1 MDKPLARL
9 TKKRREKKPKVQKSE
24 MKKEKAQWILQ
35 KKKKKKHERI
45 LTTIMCQQIQP
56 PGRNGQLPRD
66 VQPTKTESRRNRST
80 EQTNR

>member
-35 KKKKKKHERI
+35 KKKK
-45 LTTIMCQQIQP
+45 
-56 PGRNGQLPRD
+56 RNMR
-66 VQPTKTESRRNRST
+66 EY
-80 EQTNR
+80 

>member
-9 TKKRREKKPKVQKSE
+9 IKKRRGKKTQITKTRNQKGESTMQTTEEKKKNP
-24 MKKEKAQWILQ
+24 
-35 KKKKKKHERI
+35 ERI

-80 EQTNR
+80 EQTNH

>member
-24 MKKEKAQWILQ
+24 MKKENTQWILQ
-35 KKKKKKHERI
+35 KEKKKKHERI

-80 EQTNR
+80 EQTNH